1 MRARRHIVA
10 GLAALA
16 LLPRLAPAADKL
28 PDLDVIVHASVPQQP
43 LDRAGLAAIFSMTRR
58 SWGDGLSAV
67 PFNYAPDN
75 PLRRTFDSAVL
86 GLAPAEV
93 ARFWIDQRIR
103 GYGHPP
109 RQVADPAIVVRL
121 IANLKGSI
129 GYVPAGTADKSV
141 RIVARIRQGKVTP
154 P

>member
-1 MRARRHIVA
+1 MRARRHIAV
-10 GLAALA
+10 GILALA
-16 LLPRLAPAADKL
+16 LLPRLSPAADTP
-28 PDLDVIVHASVPQQP
+28 PDLDVIVHSSVPAQP

-58 SWGDGLSAV
+58 SWGSGLNAV
-67 PFNYAPDN
+67 PFNYAPDTA
-75 PLRRTFDSAVL
+75 LRRNFDAAVL

-109 RQVADPAIVVRL
+109 RQVADPSIMVRL
-121 IANLKGSI
+121 IASLKGSI

-141 RIVARIRQGKVTP
+141 RVVARIRQGKVVP

>member
-1 MRARRHIVA
+1 MRARRHILV
-10 GLAALA
+10 GIAALA
-16 LLPRLAPAADKL
+16 LSPRLAPAAEGS
-28 PDLDVIVHASVPQQP
+28 PDLDVIVHSAVPAQA
-43 LDRAGLAAIFSMTRR
+43 LDRASLAAIFSMTRR
-58 SWGDGLSAV
+58 SWGGGLSAV
-67 PFNYAPDN
+67 PFNYAPES
-75 PLRRTFDSAVL
+75 PLRRTFDTAVM

-93 ARFWIDQRIR
+93 GRFWIDQRIR